1 MDAVM
6 IETNT
11 VCYKFHKVDNLGL
24 CPECGAVMNEVDRLI
39 EGKCTY
45 IWLECSK
52 SDCDGQW
59 LQKKY
64 NNRSIGA

>member
-6 IETNT
+6 IEMNT
-11 VCYKFHKVDNLGL
+11 VSNKFRKADVLGL
-24 CPECGAVMNEVDRLI
+24 CPECGAEMKEIDRLI
-39 EGKCTY
+39 EGKRTY
-45 IWLECSK
+45 IWFECSR

>member
-11 VCYKFHKVDNLGL
+11 VCNKFHKADDLGL
-24 CPECGAVMNEVDRLI
+24 CPECGAVMKEVDRLI
-39 EGKCTY
+39 EGKRTY

-52 SDCDGQW
+52 SDCNGQW

-64 NNRSIGA
+64 NN